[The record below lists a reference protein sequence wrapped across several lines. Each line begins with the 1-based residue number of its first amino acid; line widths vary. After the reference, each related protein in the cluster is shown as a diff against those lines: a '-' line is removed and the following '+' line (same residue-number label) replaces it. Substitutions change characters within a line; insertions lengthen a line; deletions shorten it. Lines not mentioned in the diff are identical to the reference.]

1 MNDQTLQG
9 KLCTLATTLADW
21 NLMIPE
27 RENMSP
33 TVLLDGLLILLDHDF
48 DSNVFKVSHNYNLTD
63 MDDVGYYLPTMREP
77 EVGDVIMFTEIMED
91 PTKLGILVNITE
103 DEYTVVRFHHIRV
116 DDRAYYRISKEI
128 IPKDYP
134 DIGIFYHL

>member
-1 MNDQTLQG
+1 MNDQTLQS
-9 KLCTLATTLADW
+9 KLRVLATTLADW
-21 NLMIPE
+21 NLMIPK

-33 TVLLDGLLILLDHDF
+33 TVLLDGLLILLNHDF
-48 DSNVFKVSHNYNLTD
+48 DSNVFRVSHNYNLMD
-63 MDDVGYYLPTMREP
+63 MDDVGYYLPPAKEP

-91 PTKLGILVNITE
+91 PTKLGIITE
-103 DEYTVVRFHHIRV
+103 ITETEYTVVRFLYVRV

>member
-1 MNDQTLQG
+1 MNDQSLQS
-9 KLCTLATTLADW
+9 KLRTLATTLAEW

-33 TVLLDGLLILLDHDF
+33 TVLLDGLLILLDEQLDP
-48 DSNVFKVSHNYNLTD
+48 NAFKVSHNYNPMD
-63 MDDVGYYLPTMREP
+63 MDDVRYYIPPVREP
-77 EVGDVIMFTEIMED
+77 VIGDLIMFTEIMED
-91 PTKLGILVNITE
+91 PTKLGIIVDITE
-103 DEYTVVRFHHIRV
+103 DEYTVVRFLPVRV
-116 DDRAYYRISKEI
+116 DDRSYYRICKEI